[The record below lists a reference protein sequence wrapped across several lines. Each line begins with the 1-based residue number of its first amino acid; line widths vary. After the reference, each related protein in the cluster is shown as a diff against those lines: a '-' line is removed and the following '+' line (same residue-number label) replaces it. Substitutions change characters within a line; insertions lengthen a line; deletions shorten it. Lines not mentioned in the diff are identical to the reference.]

1 LSSVIKGIIHT
12 RKEGEKMT
20 PNAVIRVG
28 PLKKLGKI
36 KVLNQTTDV
45 LNKDENVYLTEQE
58 ATLLHSQTAFIILNT
73 EGLKNNALHL

>member
-1 LSSVIKGIIHT
+1 
-12 RKEGEKMT
+12 MT